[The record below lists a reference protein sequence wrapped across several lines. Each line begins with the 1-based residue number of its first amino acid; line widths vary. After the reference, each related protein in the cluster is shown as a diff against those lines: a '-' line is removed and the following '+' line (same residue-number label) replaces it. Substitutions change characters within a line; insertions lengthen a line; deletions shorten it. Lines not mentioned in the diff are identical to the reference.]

1 MRATCV
7 YAYLLPKPLHPLRPL
22 HSLPLFFR
30 VFPPP
35 CAFSAAPPC
44 PFPPVFRLSLFIP
57 PLSLSPSLSLV
68 SFSCLFPFYRGR
80 PLARVAGMSKQ
91 RITNSIDDSLP
102 PLCNSRARRA
112 DDYREAHDD
121 ATWSSCKDPSLFPS
135 LPSQSLSLS
144 LSLSLSVTFRGNFR
158 FRLAA
163 LPLASIQTGSKE
175 RDLSRR
181 GQLTTRARRDAYVA
195 PADQSVQGYR
205 LLPRRDALTAR
216 HRHRH
221 RRRRPAHAADRN
233 AQTRISPRWRRYVY
247 PPPRN
252 VPVAIPAPT
261 PTLHPSTASASP
273 KLSILSHPFRSLL
286 NP

>member
-1 MRATCV
+1 MIVYRLSVTREPGAPTTTAKHTMTQLGRAV
-7 YAYLLPKPLHPLRPL
+7 RILL
-22 HSLPLFFR
+22 S
-30 VFPPP
+30 FPPSP
-35 CAFSAAPPC
+35 LN
-44 PFPPVFRLSLFIP
+44 LSLF
-57 PLSLSPSLSLV
+57 
-68 SFSCLFPFYRGR
+68 
-80 PLARVAGMSKQ
+80 
-91 RITNSIDDSLP
+91 
-102 PLCNSRARRA
+102 
-112 DDYREAHDD
+112 
-121 ATWSSCKDPSLFPS
+121 
-135 LPSQSLSLS
+135 LSLS

-195 PADQSVQGYR
+195 LADQSVQGYR

-233 AQTRISPRWRRYVY
+233 AQTRISPRWRRYIH

-273 KLSILSHPFRSLL
+273 KLHPLPSLSLPSQPLSTLCFRCSLADHPAISVIISPSF
-286 NP
+286 